1 MKTDRKF
8 LLGLLAL
15 IILLSCT
22 RDPQQIPAETSMPAA
37 VLESEKIRDSTLP
50 VLSRRGDSRSVG
62 SGFFVGPNKI
72 ATNIHVVAGADP
84 ISAHVKDNGTIWSI
98 QGVTAF
104 DVKNDLVILKIS
116 GKGVPLPLSDSDT
129 VDIGD
134 PIAVAGY
141 PGGNYKV
148 EEGTIQGIQ
157 NSDKWFKM
165 KVNTYGGNSGGP
177 VLNRKGHVI
186 GVYAASELS
195 YSYAIPSNAL
205 RTLLARSGP
214 TEPLKEWQKQKL
226 IRAYAYAVHG
236 LKKLKEADYDGA
248 IAELDKAIQLDLNL
262 MAVYHNRG
270 VVKSLLGMRE
280 EERGSVTGANQH
292 YQDAIDDYTEAIIR
306 NPEYAIAY
314 DNRGIARYRVGRF
327 KADRGDV
334 IEAQEYYQDA
344 IDDHTDA
351 IRLKMQFT
359 QVYTNRARATQR
371 LAQSKATEGYTEEAR
386 NLYKAAIAD
395 RTNAIQ
401 FEPKNA
407 KNYNGRG
414 WAKSH
419 MGQFEDEAGHASEA
433 QRLYQAAIDDY
444 TQAIQLDSEH
454 AYAYNNRGRAKHF
467 IAESKAAAGNIEEA
481 RKLYEAAITDVDK
494 SIQLDSDNA
503 DAYRNR
509 GATKA
514 ALGDFEGAIV
524 DFDKAIEIDPEDAE
538 AYYSRGLANKAL
550 NRKEAAESD
559 FEKAKD
565 LDPNVGK

>member
-1 MKTDRKF
+1 MVMNRKS
-8 LLGLLAL
+8 LLSLLVFV
-15 IILLSCT
+15 ILLSCT
-22 RDPQQIPAETSMPAA
+22 RDPQQIPEKTSVPAT
-37 VLESEKIRDSTLP
+37 VLESEKIRNSTLP
-50 VLSRRGDSRSVG
+50 VLSRQADSRSVG

-84 ISAHVKDNGTIWSI
+84 ISAHVKDKGTIWSI

-116 GKGVPLPLSDSDT
+116 GKGAPLPLSDSNT
-129 VDIGD
+129 VEIGD
-134 PIAVAGY
+134 PIAVVGY
-141 PGGNYKV
+141 PGGRYKV
-148 EEGTIQGIQ
+148 EEGTVHDIR
-157 NSDKWFKM
+157 NSDKWLKM
-165 KVNTYGGNSGGP
+165 KANTYGGNSGGP
-177 VLNRKGHVI
+177 VLNRKGQVI
-186 GVYAASELS
+186 GVYAAKDLS

-226 IRAYAYAVHG
+226 IRAYAYATHG
-236 LKKLKEADYDGA
+236 LKKLKEADYDSA

-262 MAVYHNRG
+262 TAVYYNRG
-270 VVKSLLGMRE
+270 VARSLLGMCE
-280 EERGSVTGANQH
+280 KERGDVVEAVQH
-292 YQDAIDDYTEAIIR
+292 YQGALDDYTETIIR
-306 NPEYAIAY
+306 DPEFATAY
-314 DNRGIARYRVGRF
+314 DNRGIVRYRIGRF
-327 KADRGDV
+327 KAQQGNV
-334 IEAQEYYQDA
+334 AEAQQHYQDA

-351 IRLKMQFT
+351 IRLKLQFT

-395 RTNAIQ
+395 RTSAIQ

-407 KNYNGRG
+407 KTYNGRG

-454 AYAYNNRGRAKHF
+454 AYAYNNRGKAKYF
-467 IAESKAAAGNIEEA
+467 LGKSEAAAGNIEEA
-481 RKLYEAAITDVDK
+481 RKLYEVVIIDVDK

-524 DFDKAIEIDPEDAE
+524 DFDKAIEIDSEDAE

-550 NRKEAAESD
+550 NRKKAAESD

-565 LDPNVGK
+565 LDPNAGK